1 MKKVAFYTLGC
12 RVNQYETQAMKE
24 IFIKKGYEICQYSEK
39 ADVYVV
45 NSCTVTAT
53 GDKKSRQALSRA
65 KKQNPDAITIL
76 AGCYAQKI
84 TPDEA
89 RRLNADIIL
98 GNNEKQNV
106 AEIVEKR
113 VEEKQIFVVKDLKDA
128 PYCDMNLESYEEKTR
143 AMIKIEDGCDRF
155 CSYCIIP
162 YVRGPV
168 RCRPFDEIISEA
180 ERLSENG
187 FKEVVVTG
195 IQTAAYKWDGL
206 TLKDVVVKISEVAGI
221 ERIRLGSLEPVIITD
236 EFLSA
241 MKETGKLCPTFHL
254 SLQSGSDS
262 VLRRMNRRYN
272 TAIYKEKI
280 EKIMEYFPYA
290 AITTDVIAGFPQE
303 TETEHRESV
312 EFAGKIGFAHM
323 HVFPYSPREGT
334 KAALLDGQLEKSLK
348 EKRTRELN
356 ELSEK
361 MHKEFIEKN
370 MGKTY
375 PVLFEQ
381 LTKDGRYEGLTPN
394 YITVKVKSDTDIRG
408 VIKEI
413 TLCEDNIK

>member
-1 MKKVAFYTLGC
+1 MKKAAFLTLGC

-24 IFIKKGYEICQYSEK
+24 IFINNGYEICQYNEK

-84 TPDEA
+84 SREDAEK
-89 RRLNADIIL
+89 LKADIIL
-98 GNNEKQNV
+98 GNNEK
-106 AEIVEKR
+106 EKIIEA
-113 VEEKQIFVVKDLKDA
+113 VNEKVKEKQIFRVNDLKNA
-128 PYCDMNLESYEEKTR
+128 LYSHMSIETYEEKTR

-168 RCRPFDEIISEA
+168 RCRPFDEIICEA
-180 ERLSENG
+180 ERLASNG
-187 FKEVVVTG
+187 FKEVVLTG
-195 IQTAAYKWDGL
+195 IQTAAYKWQEL
-206 TLKDVVVKISEVAGI
+206 TLKDVITSVAKVNGI

-236 EFLSA
+236 EFLTA
-241 MKETGKLCPTFHL
+241 VKETNKFCPTFHL

-272 TAIYKEKI
+272 TSLYKEKI
-280 EKIMEYFPYA
+280 DKIRDYFPHA
-290 AITTDVIAGFPQE
+290 AITTDVIAGFPGETQE
-303 TETEHRESV
+303 EHKETKK
-312 EFAGKIGFAHM
+312 FAELIGFAHM
-323 HVFPYSPREGT
+323 HVFPYSSREGT
-334 KAALLDGQLEKSLK
+334 KAATMDGQLEKNVK
-348 EKRTRELN
+348 EKRTAELN
-356 ELSEK
+356 ALSEK
-361 MHKEFIEKN
+361 MSRDFIEKN
-370 MGKTY
+370 MDKTY

-381 LTKDGRYEGLTPN
+381 LTKDGKYEGLTPN
-394 YITVKVKSDTDIRG
+394 YITVKVKSDEDLRGKIKDITICEY
-408 VIKEI
+408 VI
-413 TLCEDNIK
+413 